1 MFSIGMTYNLR
12 PGCYAKYKQYH
23 DELWPEVAKSMD
35 DNEVSMAIFVYGEQM
50 FLHAVAPSEAHW
62 KRSREVPILKDW
74 TALMGEVLVT
84 DDDGNIEFTELES
97 AFAFGMFNNG

>member
-1 MFSIGMTYNLR
+1 MFSIGMTYDLR

-35 DNEVSMAIFVYGEQM
+35 DNEVSMAIFVHGEQM
-50 FLHAVAPSEAHW
+50 FLHAVAPSEEHW
-62 KRSREVPILKDW
+62 KRRREVPIIKAW

-84 DDDGNIEFTELES
+84 NDDGNIDFIELES
-97 AFAFGMFNNG
+97 AFAFGMFKNG